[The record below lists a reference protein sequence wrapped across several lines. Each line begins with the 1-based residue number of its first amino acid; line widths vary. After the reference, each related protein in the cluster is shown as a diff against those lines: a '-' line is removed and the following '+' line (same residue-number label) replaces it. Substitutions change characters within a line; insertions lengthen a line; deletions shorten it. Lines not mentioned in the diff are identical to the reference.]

1 MSRAIA
7 WAGLTVIGFVLAT
20 GLHFPGSLDDVG
32 LEPGPFVLG
41 AVTGLVIG
49 ALQLPALR
57 RVARPLWLW
66 PLVTA
71 VGIAVTHAL
80 GDGVS
85 LAVGYLPVALAG
97 GAVTGALQAAL
108 LRSPIWALATTL
120 AFVVGMVGGQALGVT
135 LGLDKTSDDGLLR
148 QALISAGTGAAYAA
162 LTLPLL
168 MRKWA
173 YLKLPSDRK
182 R

>member
-1 MSRAIA
+1 MRAIA
-7 WAGLTVIGFVLAT
+7 WVGLTLVGFVVAT
-20 GLHFPGSLDDVG
+20 GVHFPGTLDNVG
-32 LEPGPFVLG
+32 LQVGPMVFG

-66 PLVTA
+66 PLATA

-85 LAVGYLPVALAG
+85 VVVGYLPVALGG
-97 GAVTGALQAAL
+97 GAVTGALQAAV

-120 AFVVGMVGGQALGVT
+120 GFVVGMVGGQALGVT
-135 LGLDKTSDDGLLR
+135 LGLDKSPDDGLLR
-148 QALISAGTGAAYAA
+148 QAIISAGTGAAYAA

-168 MRKWA
+168 MRTVRDETVSSA
-173 YLKLPSDRK
+173 
-182 R
+182 